1 MGGYLWAEL
10 YREVGRGHS
19 RRQKHHE
26 KTQGNDTMWHAQTI
40 ARSLLKWE
48 NIKQERKLEEQGAQ
62 WSRASEDIL
71 KSLNLGYGQW
81 GALCEE
87 ESMLDLWSRV
97 GVQFAVWRTEW
108 MVAKPKARRQI
119 RIKWENNRELY
130 GGTPPTLF
138 WRGYIGRDGK
148 QAEKSICSTA
158 LPTKNWILTSV
169 WSSQYVIVPT
179 FRKKLKEEKRIVRVG
194 RRNRKT
200 REGIFELLDEVIML
214 WQKMDQEAS
223 PPPYQVPW

>member
-26 KTQGNDTMWHAQTI
+26 KTQGNDTMWHVQTK

-48 NIKQERKLEEQGAQ
+48 NIKQERRLEQQGAQ

-81 GALCEE
+81 GAPCEK
-87 ESMLDLWSRV
+87 ESMLDLCSRV
-97 GVQFAVWRTEW
+97 GVQSAVWRTEW

-119 RIKWENNRELY
+119 RIMWENNRELH

-138 WRGYIGRDGK
+138 WRGYIGRDRK
-148 QAEKSICSTA
+148 IHLLNCSPYQKLNSHLCLKLSICYSA
-158 LPTKNWILTSV
+158 NFQKKNSKR
-169 WSSQYVIVPT
+169 
-179 FRKKLKEEKRIVRVG
+179 RKG
-194 RRNRKT
+194 
-200 REGIFELLDEVIML
+200 
-214 WQKMDQEAS
+214 
-223 PPPYQVPW
+223 

>member
-1 MGGYLWAEL
+1 MSKQTAMGAKLEEQLWKKINKERPRTLQMGGYLWAEL

-26 KTQGNDTMWHAQTI
+26 KTQGNDTMWHVQTI

-48 NIKQERKLEEQGAQ
+48 NTKQERKLEEQGAQ

-138 WRGYIGRDGK
+138 WRGYIGRNGK

-158 LPTKNWILTSV
+158 LLPKIEFSPL
-169 WSSQYVIVPT
+169 
-179 FRKKLKEEKRIVRVG
+179 
-194 RRNRKT
+194 
-200 REGIFELLDEVIML
+200 FEALNM
-214 WQKMDQEAS
+214 S
-223 PPPYQVPW
+223 